1 MTDVNVYP
9 IFNQRTPGIWDD
21 FSRIR
26 GAAVRDLGPN
36 AWSDDVAREFHKTLA
51 VELPYSFAF
60 GAWDGGDMVGFVQ
73 GTIQKQQATINCLYV
88 LPDYQSA
95 RIGGRLLH
103 QAETAATI
111 GAKWVDLVSLPRA
124 ENFYRRHGYTSPYKT
139 NKYIKNIHGAGRCQV
154 LPVFRTMGAVSR
166 VCGQISR
173 GYEMEFDSSIINRHH
188 QPGVVYVDDAGQIR
202 GYGLAHDGERRIHVD
217 RGVSPF
223 TAQRIEREL
232 NRIVTFTSFLERSR

>member
-36 AWSDDVAREFHKTLA
+36 AWSDDVAREFYKTLA

-111 GAKWVDLVSLPRA
+111 GAKWVDLVALPRA
-124 ENFYRRHGYTSPYKT
+124 ENFYRRHARG
-139 NKYIKNIHGAGRCQV
+139 GA
-154 LPVFRTMGAVSR
+154 L
-166 VCGQISR
+166 
-173 GYEMEFDSSIINRHH
+173 
-188 QPGVVYVDDAGQIR
+188 PGVAC
-202 GYGLAHDGERRIHVD
+202 
-217 RGVSPF
+217 VSNHGGGF
-223 TAQRIEREL
+223 AR
-232 NRIVTFTSFLERSR
+232 VRSNLTWVRNGI